1 MDVGFFNLGVF
12 DLAVDFVVLLVA
24 FTRCSDF
31 LLEVEQRLVFEEE
44 GVRGFD
50 VEFSFLLLVVVV
62 VN

>member
-1 MDVGFFNLGVF
+1 MDVGFFNLG
-12 DLAVDFVVLLVA
+12 VLLVA